1 MNLTDK
7 DYATITLSNLKAMV
21 KDYTVA
27 LTEAS
32 NDYVYNNYKNMFDKL
47 ISLQRE
53 VYNVMKNKNWYNVEN
68 AESNKIDTKCQ
79 KIEEEF
85 KNQVS

>member
-68 AESNKIDTKCQ
+68 AENNKINTQYQ